1 MVVLILVVVV
11 IDYLDERRS
20 TFKTL
25 SLQSD
30 GIKTVFFECSDLS
43 RVNTYRIHLRSNAE
57 HDQKKTYTNCIF

>member
-11 IDYLDERRS
+11 IDYLDERRP
-20 TFKTL
+20 TFKNSFATIRWNQNCL
-25 SLQSD
+25 
-30 GIKTVFFECSDLS
+30 FECSDLS